1 VTEGYPSVKYLL
13 NDTPHSLSSGRRPS
27 MNPMSRVT
35 VKSEAKTHSRLK
47 LYNYGEHP
55 DIANEGDL
63 LIVSDATDIQ
73 FQITVMGRD
82 VSMLEEQ
89 VHRACE
95 LYEANKEYLS
105 QPASRVVAAP
115 AIARRFDRPDVQQRQ
130 DDLTLIAQNWASALK
145 DSA

>member
-1 VTEGYPSVKYLL
+1 
-13 NDTPHSLSSGRRPS
+13 

-47 LYNYGEHP
+47 LYNYGQHP
-55 DIANEGDL
+55 DVANEGDL

-82 VSMLEEQ
+82 VAMLLEQ
-89 VHRACE
+89 VQAAVD
-95 LYEANKEYLS
+95 LYEANKDYLS
-105 QPASRVVAAP
+105 QPSNRVVSAP
-115 AIARRFDRPDVQQRQ
+115 AKARRFDRPDAQQRL
-130 DDLTLIAQNWASALK
+130 DDLTLTTRRLALALK

>member
-1 VTEGYPSVKYLL
+1 MTESYTSVKYISS
-13 NDTPHSLSSGRRPS
+13 DTPRSLPRKAKT

-35 VKSEAKTHSRLK
+35 LKSEAKTHSRLK

-82 VSMLEEQ
+82 VAMLLEQ
-89 VHRACE
+89 VQAAVD
-95 LYEANKEYLS
+95 LYEANKDYLS
-105 QPASRVVAAP
+105 QPASRVVSFPRAVR
-115 AIARRFDRPDVQQRQ
+115 ISDKPDVQRRL
-130 DDLTLIAQNWASALK
+130 DDLTSTAHGLALIQTSSA
-145 DSA
+145 

>member
-1 VTEGYPSVKYLL
+1 
-13 NDTPHSLSSGRRPS
+13 
-27 MNPMSRVT
+27 MSRVS

-55 DIANEGDL
+55 DVANEGDL

-82 VSMLEEQ
+82 VAMLLEQ
-89 VHRACE
+89 VQAAVD
-95 LYEANKEYLS
+95 LYQANKDYLS
-105 QPASRVVAAP
+105 RPASRVIAAP
-115 AIARRFDRPDVQQRQ
+115 TIARKFDRPDAQQRL
-130 DDLTLIAQNWASALK
+130 DDLTLTTRRLALALK

>member
-1 VTEGYPSVKYLL
+1 
-13 NDTPHSLSSGRRPS
+13 

-47 LYNYGEHP
+47 LYNYGQHE
-55 DIANEGDL
+55 DVANEGDL

-82 VSMLEEQ
+82 VAMLLEQ
-89 VHRACE
+89 VQAAVD
-95 LYEANKEYLS
+95 LYEANKDYLS
-105 QPASRVVAAP
+105 QPASRVISAP
-115 AIARRFDRPDVQQRQ
+115 AKSRRFDKPDVQQRQ
-130 DDLTLIAQNWASALK
+130 DDLTLIAQNWALALK

>member
-1 VTEGYPSVKYLL
+1 
-13 NDTPHSLSSGRRPS
+13 

-35 VKSEAKTHSRLK
+35 LKSEVKTHSRLK

-82 VSMLEEQ
+82 VAMLLEQ
-89 VHRACE
+89 VQAAVD
-95 LYEANKEYLS
+95 LYEANKDYLS
-105 QPASRVVAAP
+105 RPASRVISSP
-115 AIARRFDRPDVQQRQ
+115 AIARRFDRPDVQQRL
-130 DDLTLIAQNWASALK
+130 DDLTLTTRRLALTLR

>member
-1 VTEGYPSVKYLL
+1 
-13 NDTPHSLSSGRRPS
+13 

-105 QPASRVVAAP
+105 QPASREASFPRAVHISDKP
-115 AIARRFDRPDVQQRQ
+115 AFQQRL
-130 DDLTLIAQNWASALK
+130 DDLTLTTRRLASVRTGNA
-145 DSA
+145 